1 MHRRIKKLKI
11 ILPIMGVTI
20 PSLAW
25 AEWTPLISATMF
37 DGIKADMITMVGG
50 IVTLFFIVFGLVMLM
65 RAGGR

>member
-20 PSLAW
+20 PSLAR